1 LVILIVSA
9 NLSEHE
15 PKGITKYFN
24 GPYYDYSTRWYTSV
38 GTKVTITLVI
48 ETIIPFVRL
57 FKTIV
62 VGRFKMC
69 YDSRGTMDRYKT
81 RKTSV
86 IAYKEVY
93 AGGDVEIHLL
103 YAETLKIVYC
113 AMLYGLCMPMLFP
126 LAALSIASK
135 RFIQRIL
142 IGWHYRM
149 PPSMDDRMTR

>member
-1 LVILIVSA
+1 M
-9 NLSEHE
+9 
-15 PKGITKYFN
+15 
-24 GPYYDYSTRWYTSV
+24 
-38 GTKVTITLVI
+38 TITLVI
-48 ETIIPFVRL
+48 ETMIPFVRL
-57 FKTIV
+57 IKTLV
-62 VGRFKMC
+62 VSRLKVAG
-69 YDSRGTMDRYKT
+69 DTRGTMDPYKT

-86 IAYKEVY
+86 LAYKEVY
-93 AGGDVEIHLL
+93 AGGDVQVHLL

-149 PPSMDDRMTR
+149 PPSMDDTMTK